1 MWRVTRILLLVL
13 IVGVQLGS
21 ITLLLTA
28 TCETCQTRCAPGE
41 PGCADCL
48 LCAACCTGVSGNLVP
63 PVCLPA
69 LVPVAGAVPPE
80 GVLSLSPSLIEIL
93 HIPESTL
100 A

>member
-28 TCETCQTRCAPGE
+28 TCETCQTRCA
-41 PGCADCL
+41 
-48 LCAACCTGVSGNLVP
+48 CTGVSGNLVP